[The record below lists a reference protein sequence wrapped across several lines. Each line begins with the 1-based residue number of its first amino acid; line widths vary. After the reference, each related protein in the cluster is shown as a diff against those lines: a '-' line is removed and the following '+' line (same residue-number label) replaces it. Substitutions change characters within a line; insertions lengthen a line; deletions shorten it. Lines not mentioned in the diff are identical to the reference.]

1 MQPAD
6 LRPLSLGELLDRT
19 FTLYRSRFLL
29 FFGIA
34 GIPHI
39 AVLALNLSRFLYLPG
54 LSLSQLPGH
63 RSTVAPQLGDMMT
76 WAILTVVVTVV
87 SVAVAV
93 VASGGTIIAAAES
106 YLGRTITIADALQRA
121 VRAFFRLL
129 GVSVVV
135 GVVVVIGFFF
145 LIIPG
150 IYLACRLL
158 VSMPVTVME
167 GLMPRQTLE
176 RSFALTSENAGR
188 SFLILLLYFVL
199 ALTASALLYGP
210 FFILTMV
217 SRHNPEIAMVWLA
230 LSLVGQTIST
240 VLVSPV
246 LYISAALFY
255 FDLRIRKEAFDLQL
269 MMSNG
274 SQSVSSPIA
283 SQPNFLT

>member
-29 FFGIA
+29 FFGISA
-34 GIPHI
+34 IPHI
-39 AVLALNLSRFLYLPG
+39 AVLALNLARFLYLPG
-54 LSLSQLPGH
+54 LSLSQLPDQ
-63 RSTVAPQLGDMMT
+63 RSAAVPELSDIAT
-76 WAILTVVVTVV
+76 WGILTMAVVVV

-93 VASGGTIIAAAES
+93 VASGGTIIAAAEN
-106 YLGRTITIADALQRA
+106 YLGRTITIGDALQRA

-158 VSMPVTVME
+158 VSMPTTVME

-188 SFLILLLYFVL
+188 SFLILLMYFVL
-199 ALTASALLYGP
+199 AATASALLYGP
-210 FFILTMV
+210 FFVLTML

-230 LSLVGQTIST
+230 LGLVGQTIST

-269 MMSNG
+269 MMSNA
-274 SQSVSSPIA
+274 SESASSPVA
-283 SQPNFLT
+283 PQPNFLT